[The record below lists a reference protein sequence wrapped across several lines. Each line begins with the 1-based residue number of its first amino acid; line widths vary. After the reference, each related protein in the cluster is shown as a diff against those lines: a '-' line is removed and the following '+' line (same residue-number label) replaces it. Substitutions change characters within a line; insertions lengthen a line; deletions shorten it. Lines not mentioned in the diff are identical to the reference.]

1 MSQPD
6 ASGAAGLSLTPVVR
20 DEHSA
25 PFFDAAAEGTL
36 LLRYS
41 PSSGE
46 WSEPSAVVCSVT
58 QTRDLE
64 WRPAAGTGELVSWTV
79 KPGRRGA
86 DGVPAPDRVIGLV
99 ELTEGPWLT
108 LRLVDAEG
116 PELRAGLP
124 VRVEFVRPEGSEPL
138 PVGRVHG

>member
-1 MSQPD
+1 MPD
-6 ASGAAGLSLTPVVR
+6 ERDAPMDLIPVER

-46 WSEPSAVVCSVT
+46 WSEPAAVVCSVT
-58 QTRDLE
+58 QARDLE

-79 KPGRRGA
+79 KPGRRGP
-86 DGVPAPDRVIGLV
+86 DGVRGPAQVIGLV

-108 LRLVDAEG
+108 LRLVDAAG
-116 PELRAGLP
+116 RKLRAGLP
-124 VRVEFVRPEGSEPL
+124 VRVDFVRPEGGEPL
-138 PVGRVHG
+138 PVGRVHD